1 MYEYVY
7 VGVKATPLTIIQ
19 YTFSGGMI
27 VPIKMAPHGNST
39 TTERPFFVHNQ
50 VHKIQ

>member
-1 MYEYVY
+1 MYDYIY

-19 YTFSGGMI
+19 YTFSDGMI

-39 TTERPFFVHNQ
+39 ITERPFVVHTA
-50 VHKIQ
+50 KYTR